1 MQPGSLGLKFAQ
13 SVDCE
18 TDGGIDLI
26 LTWRDIWKSWG
37 DRAIKQEMTAG
48 VQATVMS
55 SDDTVSCQNGKRG

>member
-1 MQPGSLGLKFAQ
+1 MSRGNIPKMVF
-13 SVDCE
+13 C
-18 TDGGIDLI
+18 DLI

-48 VQATVMS
+48 VQAKVMS